1 MASRSTPL
9 AVDRPAAGVLR
20 LRLDRP
26 ERRNAID
33 TELIEALHG
42 QLAEADA
49 RAVVLGSTS
58 SAFCSGADLT
68 LADAERAAVSDRL
81 YALYERMLALP
92 VPIVAAVAGHA
103 VGAGAQ
109 LLLAADLRVA
119 GPQARIRFPG
129 PGHGLALGGW
139 GLPSLVGRGRAL
151 DLCLTMRAVE
161 ADEALAMGLVE
172 RLEDEPEAAA
182 VKLAAAFARLQREAV
197 ARVKRH
203 VTTAAGH
210 DAALAEE
217 REGNRAT
224 WTGSVEELVRDRAS

>member
-1 MASRSTPL
+1 MTSRSAPL
-9 AVDRPAAGVLR
+9 AVDRPAEGVLR

-42 QLAEADA
+42 ELAEPGA

-58 SAFCSGADLT
+58 SAFCSGADLS
-68 LADAERAAVSDRL
+68 LDDAERAAVSDRL
-81 YALYERMLALP
+81 YALYERMLAVP
-92 VPIVAAVAGHA
+92 APIVAAVAGHA

-119 GPQARIRFPG
+119 GPRARIRFPG

-151 DLCLTMRAVE
+151 DLCLTMRPVE
-161 ADEALAMGLVE
+161 ADEALEIGLVE
-172 RLEDEPEAAA
+172 RLEEDPEAAA
-182 VKLAAAFARLQREAV
+182 VELAAAFAQLHPEAV

-203 VTTAAGH
+203 VTLAAAH
-210 DAALAEE
+210 AAALAEE
-217 REGNRAT
+217 REGNRSA
-224 WTGSVEELVRDRAS
+224 WTGSVEGLVRERDS